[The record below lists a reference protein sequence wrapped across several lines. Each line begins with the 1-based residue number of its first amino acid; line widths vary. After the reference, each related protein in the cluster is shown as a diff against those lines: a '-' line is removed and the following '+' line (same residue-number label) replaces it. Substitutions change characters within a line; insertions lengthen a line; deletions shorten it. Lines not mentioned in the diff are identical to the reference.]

1 MSSWGKRLSSGWA
14 SGVLRRL
21 LWVLAVIVFLG
32 ALVAAIWWLP
42 EVLTRHPSKG
52 VTATARLGAENAARA
67 ALVAAVA
74 LVGAAALTARYTW
87 RAAKLTEEGQITD
100 RYTKAIDQLGD
111 DKIDVRIGGIYSLER
126 IARDSAKDQPTVMEV
141 LTTFVREHSREHAP
155 PFARDQPT
163 VMEALRTFVR
173 EHSPDNAPPSGANPA
188 PSWPGD
194 VAAAVTVVA
203 RRNSKY
209 DRGNIIDLTGA
220 DLRYARLPAASLR
233 GWLFFEAVL
242 IGANLSGADLSYA
255 TLTGATL
262 TGADLTGADLS
273 FAKLTGADLTG
284 ATLTDADLTDAFR
297 SETDPIPEGWLRDP
311 AAGRLAQAQPSVGR
325 RHDAGRVVGAH

>member
-1 MSSWGKRLSSGWA
+1 ML
-14 SGVLRRL
+14 
-21 LWVLAVIVFLG
+21 VITVFLG

-42 EVLTRHPSKG
+42 EVLTRQPSKG
-52 VTATARLGAENAARA
+52 VTATDRLGAENAARA

-111 DKIDVRIGGIYSLER
+111 DKIDVRIGGIYALER
-126 IARDSAKDQPTVMEV
+126 IARDSAKDQPTVIEVLTTFVREYSREHAPSTRERPTVIEV
-141 LTTFVREHSREHAP
+141 LTTFVREHSPGHA
-155 PFARDQPT
+155 
-163 VMEALRTFVR
+163 
-173 EHSPDNAPPSGANPA
+173 SGANLA
-188 PSWPGD
+188 PSRPDD

-203 RRNSKY
+203 RRNSRY

-220 DLRYARLPAASLR
+220 DLSYARLPAASLR

-242 IGANLSGADLSYA
+242 TGANLSGADLRYA
-255 TLTGATL
+255 TLTSATL
-262 TGADLTGADLS
+262 TGADLTGADLR

-297 SETDPIPEGWLRDP
+297 SETDPNLEGWLRDP
-311 AAGRLAQAQPSVGR
+311 KTGRLAQAEAS
-325 RHDAGRVVGAH
+325 AT